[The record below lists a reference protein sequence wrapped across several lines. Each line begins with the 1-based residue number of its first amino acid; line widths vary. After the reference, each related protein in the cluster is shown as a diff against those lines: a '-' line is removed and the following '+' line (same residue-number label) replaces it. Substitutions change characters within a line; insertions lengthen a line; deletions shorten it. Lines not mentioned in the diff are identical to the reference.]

1 MSNETPDQGV
11 TFKSLLFNE
20 NGKFCLPCTLYKSFQ
35 YISGTTGKS
44 VTSPAPIQEE
54 TISKQST
61 ALSTLPSSDLI
72 PGSRTYVKEDPPD
85 VNKLGSAS
93 WTFLHA
99 VAAKYPEKPTPFQQE
114 EMSDFL
120 NIFSHV
126 YPCFWCAKDFEK
138 YIKENAPNVK
148 SQEELSIWMCQA
160 HNKVNKKLGKAQFN
174 CDFWKA
180 RWKDGWDE
188 Q

>member
-1 MSNETPDQGV
+1 MDPSISSTPTRDDVIIKQ
-11 TFKSLLFNE
+11 
-20 NGKFCLPCTLYKSFQ
+20 
-35 YISGTTGKS
+35 
-44 VTSPAPIQEE
+44 SPA
-54 TISKQST
+54 
-61 ALSTLPSSDLI
+61 LPSVPRSDLI

-99 VAAKYPEKPTPFQQE
+99 MAAKYPEKPTPLQQE
-114 EMSDFL
+114 EMTDFL

-138 YIKENAPNVK
+138 YITENAPKVK
-148 SQEELSIWMCQA
+148 SQEELSTWMCQA

-174 CDFWKA
+174 CDFWKP
-180 RWKDGWDE
+180 RWKEGWDE
-188 Q
+188 QE